1 MEDVM
6 YAPDPAQLLAFI
18 NSQSSTINLEFFLS
32 PTASDEVIRP
42 HTDLVMRG
50 WMGICSLVGEGID
63 LSEETKSKQLYD
75 IDIRWATSEI
85 IFNQELFDFGWTAE
99 QLLANSTTE
108 RHKLIIYLC
117 DPAMTMLYQGS
128 RQVSKDFLLGRA
140 WSSITHI
147 YTQEPHP
154 FLLPD
159 QQKLFTE
166 YGTTAKLIQQAP
178 TIQREFPNM
187 LMLLGVRQGGL
198 RTKGLFKHV
207 DSTQPLLSIVTVVYN
222 GEKYLEQTI
231 QSVINQSYENLEYII
246 IDGGSTDHTLE
257 IIAKYNDYINYWVS
271 ESDTGIYSAMNKGTK
286 LATGSHVLH
295 LNADDLLFTP
305 NCLEFLSFADFEDN
319 HMRSILKVDLATG
332 QMVKDPISLVGNS
345 LAENVTYQNRFLQ
358 VSRTAMAHP
367 GFVSKINGSSI
378 FNEDYRI
385 SSDTAM
391 LINKFQTESVRLSA
405 VPLSIFRS
413 GGASSN
419 NKIILAEMWQE
430 VLQQPRLWPK
440 IARWLQLQGIF
451 ASWK

>member
-1 MEDVM
+1 MKDHT
-6 YAPDPAQLLAFI
+6 QLLAFI
-18 NSQSSTINLEFFLS
+18 NSQSSTIKLTNLLS
-32 PTASDEVIRP
+32 LTSDDETIGSHP
-42 HTDLVMRG
+42 GFVMRG
-50 WMGICSLVGEGID
+50 WTGICSLVCEGID
-63 LSEETKSKQLYD
+63 LSRTTGHKQLYD

-117 DPAMTMLYQGS
+117 DPAITMLSQGS
-128 RQVSKDFLLGRA
+128 RSVSEDFLLGRV

-154 FLLPD
+154 FALPD
-159 QQKLFTE
+159 QRELVVG
-166 YGTTAKLIQQAP
+166 YGTTANLIRQAP
-178 TIQREFPNM
+178 TIQREFLTM
-187 LMLLGVRQGGL
+187 LTLPGVIQGGL

-246 IDGGSTDHTLE
+246 IDGGSTDRTLE
-257 IIAKYNDYINYWVS
+257 IIAKYDDYINYWVS
-271 ESDTGIYSAMNKGTK
+271 EPDSGIYSAMNKGTK

-295 LNADDLLFTP
+295 LNADDLLFLP
-305 NCLEFLSFADFEDN
+305 NCLEFLHRADFNDN
-319 HMRSILKVDLATG
+319 HMRSILKVDLTTG
-332 QMVKDPISLVGNS
+332 QMVKDPVSLVGNS

-367 GFVSKINGSSI
+367 GFVGKINVCSI
-378 FNEDYRI
+378 FNENYRI

-391 LINKFQTESVRLSA
+391 LIHKFQTESVRLSN

-451 ASWK
+451 AHWK

>member
-1 MEDVM
+1 MKHHT
-6 YAPDPAQLLAFI
+6 QLLAFI
-18 NSQSSTINLEFFLS
+18 NSQNSTIKLENLLS
-32 PTASDEVIRP
+32 LTASGDTIGSHP
-42 HTDLVMRG
+42 DLAMPG
-50 WMGICSLVGEGID
+50 WMGICSLVGEAIY
-63 LSEETKSKQLYD
+63 LSGETERKQLYD

-85 IFNQELFDFGWTAE
+85 IFNQELFDFGWTAGL
-99 QLLANSTTE
+99 LLANSNTE
-108 RHKLIIYLC
+108 SHKLIIYLC
-117 DPAMTMLYQGS
+117 DPAMKMIYQGS
-128 RQVSKDFLLGRA
+128 RPVSEDFLLGRA
-140 WSSITHI
+140 WSSITHV

-154 FLLPD
+154 FSLPG
-159 QQKLFTE
+159 QSKLVAG
-166 YGTTAKLIQQAP
+166 YGTTANLIQQAP
-178 TIQREFPNM
+178 TIQREFSHM
-187 LMLLGVRQGGL
+187 LMLQGVRQGGL

-207 DSTQPLLSIVTVVYN
+207 DITRPLLSIVTVVYN

-231 QSVINQSYENLEYII
+231 QSVINQSYENLEYIV
-246 IDGGSTDHTLE
+246 IDGGSTDRTLE
-257 IIAKYNDYINYWVS
+257 IIAKYDDYINYWVS
-271 ESDTGIYSAMNKGTK
+271 EPDSGIYSAMNKGTK

-295 LNADDLLFTP
+295 LNADDLLFLP
-305 NCLEFLSFADFEDN
+305 NCLEFLRYANFDDN
-319 HMRSILKVDLATG
+319 HMRSILKVDLANG
-332 QMVKDPISLVGNS
+332 QMVKDPVSLVGNS

-367 GFVSKINGSSI
+367 GFVGKINASSI

-391 LINKFQTESVRLSA
+391 LIHKFQTESVRLSA